1 MHMYTR
7 GYILEQQSILLL
19 FVTRIFSTS
28 MFLSALS
35 IAIFNTRP
43 STSQEHM
50 KMVLVLVHS
59 KQAGSR
65 KKSKGLQALHL
76 YDAVC

>member
-35 IAIFNTRP
+35 TAIFNTRP
-43 STSQEHM
+43 IHFSRTYENG
-50 KMVLVLVHS
+50 
-59 KQAGSR
+59 AGAR
-65 KKSKGLQALHL
+65 ALQTGRQ
-76 YDAVC
+76 